1 MGRVQF
7 EDIFEECLS
16 ALLEGRRSIEG
27 SLSLYPA
34 WRGRLEPLLRA
45 AEEIAG
51 GLDVSPPPYT
61 RERGLQRFLDSARAR
76 RRLRQMLAPQAVA
89 TPWWRWA
96 STGLAAVV
104 VIGVLAF
111 MSATLMADDG
121 QALGESV
128 SVSVSVRPY
137 TPRSV
142 EPAPPAPEQTPLQ
155 RVQEQVA
162 ALEESVRQ
170 GQPVGDGQLE
180 ELQEANND
188 LAADLGGPREMAL
201 VERVAAVS
209 IASKQF
215 ELFQKLQEQPAGP
228 SALAVQESIEAAAGV
243 LEVLGTTVTPP
254 AGTPTP
260 EPTVS
265 PTPVPSA
272 QPSATPGPGDT
283 SSPAPSPSPTP
294 SP

>member
-16 ALLEGRRSIEG
+16 ALLEGRRSIEE

-34 WRGRLEPLLRA
+34 WRARLEPLLRA
-45 AEEIAG
+45 AEQVSA
-51 GLDVSPPPYT
+51 GLDVAPALNVKD
-61 RERGLQRFLDSARAR
+61 RGLQRFLDSARAR
-76 RRLRQMLAPQAVA
+76 RRLRQLLPPQTVA
-89 TPWWRWA
+89 APWWRWA

-104 VIGVLAF
+104 VIGALAF

-121 QALGESV
+121 HKLGEGA
-128 SVSVSVRPY
+128 SVSVRPY

-142 EPAPPAPEQTPLQ
+142 GTSPAEPEQTPLQ
-155 RVQEQVA
+155 RMQEQVA

-180 ELQEANND
+180 ELQAANYD
-188 LAADLGGPREMAL
+188 LAADLGGPGEMAL

-209 IASKQF
+209 ITSKQY
-215 ELFQKLQEQPAGP
+215 ELLQKLQEQPAGH
-228 SALAVQESIEAAAGV
+228 SALAVQVSLETAAGM
-243 LEVLGTTVTPP
+243 LEMLGTTVTPP
-254 AGTPTP
+254 AATPTP
-260 EPTVS
+260 EPTAS
-265 PTPVPSA
+265 PTPVSSP
-272 QPSATPGPGDT
+272 QPSATSGPGET
-283 SSPAPSPSPTP
+283 PAPSPTP

>member
-16 ALLEGRRSIEG
+16 ALLEGRRSIEE

-45 AEEIAG
+45 AEEVSA
-51 GLDVSPPPYT
+51 GLDATPPLYVK
-61 RERGLQRFLDSARAR
+61 ERGLQRFLDSARAR
-76 RRLRQMLAPQAVA
+76 RRLRQMLSPQAVA

-121 QALGESV
+121 QKLGESA
-128 SVSVSVRPY
+128 SVSVRPY
-137 TPRSV
+137 SPRS
-142 EPAPPAPEQTPLQ
+142 ADTSPPASEQTPLQ

-180 ELQEANND
+180 ELQAANNE
-188 LAADLGGPREMAL
+188 LAAELGGPGEMAL

-209 IASKQF
+209 IASKQY
-215 ELFQKLQEQPAGP
+215 ELLQELQEQPAGA
-228 SALAVQESIEAAAGV
+228 SALAVQESLEAAAGV
-243 LEVLGTTVTPP
+243 LEELGTTVTPP
-254 AGTPTP
+254 PATPTA
-260 EPTVS
+260 EPAAS
-265 PTPVPSA
+265 PTPVPSP
-272 QPSATPGPGDT
+272 QPSATSGPGET
-283 SSPAPSPSPTP
+283 PSPSLPASPTP

>member
-1 MGRVQF
+1 MGRGQF

-16 ALLEGRRSIEG
+16 ALLEGRRSIEE

-51 GLDVSPPPYT
+51 GLDATPSPYAK
-61 RERGLQRFLDSARAR
+61 ERGLQRFLDSARAR

-104 VIGVLAF
+104 AIGGLAF

-128 SVSVSVRPY
+128 SVSVRPY

-142 EPAPPAPEQTPLQ
+142 EPAPPASEQTPLQ

-180 ELQEANND
+180 ELQKANNE
-188 LAADLGGPREMAL
+188 LAADLGGPGEMAL

-209 IASKQF
+209 IASKQYG
-215 ELFQKLQEQPAGP
+215 LLQKLQEQPAGH
-228 SALAVQESIEAAAGV
+228 SALAVQESLEAAAGV
-243 LEVLGTTVTPP
+243 LEMLGTTVTPP

-260 EPTVS
+260 EPTAS
-265 PTPVPSA
+265 PTPVPSP
-272 QPSATPGPGDT
+272 QPSATPGPGET
-283 SSPAPSPSPTP
+283 PSPSPPSSPTP
-294 SP
+294 SQ